1 MPSPTPND
9 LPLVGLLAAG
19 IQHRNRSAQMQP
31 LETARFGLP
40 RHSLTSSTTIIDML
54 DQVLEVLSS
63 DPLDQSETL
72 PEQIGQIGYPA
83 SNHVD
88 SRLTSVKNNEQ
99 PAP

>member
-9 LPLVGLLAAG
+9 LTLVGLLAAG

-40 RHSLTSSTTIIDML
+40 RHSLTSSTTMIDML

-72 PEQIGQIGYPA
+72 PEQIGYPPA

-99 PAP
+99 PEP